1 MEEMFE
7 DMPKGIAREIPKDY
21 NKPDYYARKTC
32 NYLTSVG
39 EVTESI
45 NRINY
50 YLNLIL
56 SSFATLVY
64 HSTSSEEKKTN

>member
-39 EVTESI
+39 EVAESMI
-45 NRINY
+45 GFFTI
-50 YLNLIL
+50 
-56 SSFATLVY
+56 
-64 HSTSSEEKKTN
+64 